1 MKSMMPGTTA
11 SQSCDS
17 ITSTTWLLAS
27 GWYFTRI
34 SPTTPT
40 RTLRSTSFSG
50 SASKVSTIFATSFA
64 YGQYAR
70 PYNIFAVFDMPWLSS
85 VSRTITFHRSYRRF
99 AEPGFTSYG
108 RTRYRHFMSHDLRHE
123 LRIRPVCAA
132 VQHLRGLRHAVVEQ
146 CLAHDHVPPLVQAV
160 RGPRIHLV
168 RAHTVQALHEKVAD
182 DKRLC
187 RTVQQRHCGRE
198 AGIVHKTL
206 RGDREHGDLRV
217 ATGICG

>member
-64 YGQYAR
+64 YGQYAL

-108 RTRYRHFMSHDLRHE
+108 RTRYRHFMSRSPMTSDF
-123 LRIRPVCAA
+123 AA
-132 VQHLRGLRHAVVEQ
+132 RCSNGTVGVKPGLSTKPCVEI
-146 CLAHDHVPPLVQAV
+146 A
-160 RGPRIHLV
+160 I
-168 RAHTVQALHEKVAD
+168 
-182 DKRLC
+182 
-187 RTVQQRHCGRE
+187 
-198 AGIVHKTL
+198 
-206 RGDREHGDLRV
+206 
-217 ATGICG
+217 TGICG